1 MALADLQRAV
11 YHLSVAG
18 TRVDRPAD
26 PGDALA
32 RLRALGASD
41 TLAQLPAFQ
50 LPLALEPAEAELVA
64 AGDVVGLYCAGVHP
78 NLIRNFAATF
88 GVDYRARYREAGL

>member
-11 YHLSVAG
+11 YHLSTG
-18 TRVDRPAD
+18 GRLIDRPVD
-26 PGDALA
+26 PGEALA
-32 RLRALGASD
+32 RLRALGESD
-41 TLAQLPAFQ
+41 ALAQLPAFR
-50 LPLALEPAEAELVA
+50 LRLALEPAEAELVA
-64 AGDVVGLYCAGVHP
+64 RADVVGLYRAGVHP